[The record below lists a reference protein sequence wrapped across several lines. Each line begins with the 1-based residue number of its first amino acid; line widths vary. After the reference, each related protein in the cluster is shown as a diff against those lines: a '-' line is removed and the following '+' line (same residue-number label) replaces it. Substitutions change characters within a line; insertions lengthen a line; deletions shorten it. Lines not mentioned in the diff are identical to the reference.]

1 MQYHNL
7 EKFLLLGACLVLAGV
22 LLGFNIIIKWFA
34 VSFGFLSEISTAI
47 AALVLIVSGIQV
59 FLFTVFQSMMI
70 LNENNNHD
78 GSDG

>member
-1 MQYHNL
+1 
-7 EKFLLLGACLVLAGV
+7 
-22 LLGFNIIIKWFA
+22 
-34 VSFGFLSEISTAI
+34 
-47 AALVLIVSGIQV
+47 VSGIQV